1 MLFPL
6 MKILATKSETKQKAT
21 KPLCRSDTV
30 RLDAEADLWASN
42 LPSLS
47 DRSCL
52 SLPHRALLGVI
63 VCVPASQPA

>member
-1 MLFPL
+1 

-30 RLDAEADLWASN
+30 HLDAEADLWASN

-47 DRSCL
+47 DPLHPNRFPYTS
-52 SLPHRALLGVI
+52 AL
-63 VCVPASQPA
+63 